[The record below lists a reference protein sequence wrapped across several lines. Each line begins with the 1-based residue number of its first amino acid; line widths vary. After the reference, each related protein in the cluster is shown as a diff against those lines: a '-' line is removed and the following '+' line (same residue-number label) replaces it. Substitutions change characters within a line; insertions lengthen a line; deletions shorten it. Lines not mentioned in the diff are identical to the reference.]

1 MRLENKDVL
10 VTGGAGFIGSHL
22 VDALVARNRVVVLD
36 NLSKG
41 VMSNIKGHLRSPN
54 FKFIKGDILDR
65 KVVDKTVRN
74 ADVIFHMAA
83 VVGVKHYVEDPARV
97 IRTNIYGTDNLLE
110 AAVKYKAERFV
121 FASTSEIYGKN
132 KNMPLKENCDRVLG
146 PPFIDRWCYSSSK
159 AIDEHVCNAYFRKH
173 KLPLVTLR
181 YFNIYGPRQETS
193 DYGGVISI
201 FIRRVLKNQP
211 PLVHGD
217 GKQTRSFT
225 YISDAVEGTIQAA
238 VKDKAVGETINIGSS
253 RETSINELA
262 RLIIDLAGKSGKL
275 KPKHIEYEEFYGA
288 WYEDIPRRVPD
299 TSKAQKI
306 IGFRPKVPLERG
318 LRKTIEW
325 YRQYLLK
332 RPIE

>member
-1 MRLENKDVL
+1 MKLENQNIL

-22 VDALVARNRVVVLD
+22 VDSLIAENRVVVLD

-41 VMSNIKGHLRSPN
+41 VMNNINAHLRNPN

-74 ADVIFHMAA
+74 VDVIFHMAA
-83 VVGVKHYVEDPARV
+83 VVGVKHYVEDPAQV

-110 AAVKYKAERFV
+110 AAAKYKVKRFI

-132 KNMPLKENCDRVLG
+132 KNVPLKENYDRVLG

-159 AIDEHVCNAYFRKH
+159 GIDEHVCNAYFRKH
-173 KLPLVTLR
+173 QLPLVILR

-201 FIRRVLKNQP
+201 FTRRVLKNQP

-225 YISDAVEGTIQAA
+225 YISDAVEGTVQAS
-238 VKDKAVGETINIGSS
+238 VREEAVGETINIGNPH
-253 RETSINELA
+253 ETSINELA
-262 RLIIDLAGKSGKL
+262 RLIVDLAGKSGKV
-275 KPKHIEYEEFYGA
+275 KPEHIAYEDFYGT

-299 TSKAQKI
+299 ASKAQKI
-306 IGFRPKVPLERG
+306 LGFKSKVSLENG
-318 LRKTIEW
+318 LTKTIEW
-325 YRQYLLK
+325 YKQYL
-332 RPIE
+332 R

>member
-1 MRLENKDVL
+1 MRLENKDIL

-41 VMSNIKGHLRSPN
+41 VISNIKGHLRNPN

-110 AAVKYKAERFV
+110 AAVKYKVKCFV

-159 AIDEHVCNAYFRKH
+159 AIDEHVCNAYFRKYR
-173 KLPLVTLR
+173 LPLVILR

-225 YISDAVEGTIQAA
+225 YINDAVEGTIQAA

-262 RLIIDLAGKSGKL
+262 RLIINLTGKSGKL
-275 KPKHIEYEEFYGA
+275 KPKHIAYEEFYGA

-306 IGFRPKVPLERG
+306 LGFRPKVPLERG

-325 YRQYLLK
+325 YKQYLC
-332 RPIE
+332 